1 MELVT
6 VLPIFIAG
14 FGCGYYIRDRILHKR
29 RAQYLAPKYLA
40 PKSEPRAGSLMAF
53 KTTSMGDVW
62 RALRKQLPMR

>member
-29 RAQYLAPKYLA
+29 RAQYLAPRPESK
-40 PKSEPRAGSLMAF
+40 AGSLMAF